1 MNKLEKIAVAG
12 IAGTSFMTLFSYL
25 VSVIEKENFSE
36 PEHLGTLIHR
46 LLPGTKKL
54 NQAQGWVA
62 HYAVGWLFATAF
74 IELWERKK
82 LKPSLKNA
90 LLLGGISGALAV
102 GVWKLT
108 FKIHPAPPWIRYTK
122 YYTQLVPAHIVFALF
137 ATINYR
143 LIQRMEKR
151 TFTKKLATI
160 TNEDKSY

>member
-12 IAGTSFMTLFSYL
+12 VTGTSFMTLFSYL

-54 NQAQGWVA
+54 NQVQGWAA
-62 HYAVGWLFATAF
+62 HYAVGLLFATVF
-74 IELWERKK
+74 TELWERQKA
-82 LKPSLKNA
+82 KPSLKNA

-108 FKIHPAPPWIRYTK
+108 FKLHPAPPWIKYTK
-122 YYTQLVPAHIVFALF
+122 YYAQLVPAHVVFALF
-137 ATINYR
+137 ATISYR
-143 LIQRMEKR
+143 LIKQVENKGAS
-151 TFTKKLATI
+151 TAT
-160 TNEDKSY
+160 